1 MSMRQTICRPLAAA
15 IPIFAVAIPIL
26 MSTARAQQPTAS
38 YTPSPYSYTT
48 QRKVEVTHGA
58 VVSAHPLASAVG
70 LAILKK
76 GGNAVDAAIATQFAL
91 AVVYPGA
98 GNIGGGGFM
107 VAHLTRRSLGEGGPH
122 PNPAAKSA
130 GPQSAPKKPGAA
142 SASTG
147 LDLAIDFRE
156 KAPAAATRDMYLDSS
171 GNPVQGLSENG
182 HLAAGVPGTIAGIF
196 AELKYAKLPIA
207 QLIQPAIDL
216 AEKGFVITSAEARNL
231 NGTRNAFKKYNTVQP
246 VFIKDGDWKAGDTLV
261 QKDLAKTLR
270 LIRDHGAKGFYEGET
285 AQLILAEMQR
295 GKGIVTAA
303 DLESYKAIERTPTV
317 FSYHDHTIVTM
328 PLPSSGGVVLQQ
340 MLKMVEDQPLASYGF
355 ESVKAVH
362 IMAEV
367 ERLAYADRAQYLGDR
382 DYYAVPVDT
391 LVSAAYLRR
400 RLARIP
406 PAKAGKSTEIK
417 AGVLSPASEETTHL
431 EVIDA
436 QGNAVSI
443 TTTLNGGY
451 GNRVVVGGAGFFLNN
466 EMDDFSIKP
475 GIPNMYGAVG
485 AEANAI
491 VPGKRM
497 LSSMSPTI
505 VLDSGK
511 VSLVVGTPGGTTIT
525 TSVFQ
530 TLVDILDFDL
540 SPEDAVNLPKF
551 HHQWLPDDIYVEP
564 AFSTA
569 TEDSLKV
576 MGYQVARRGSIG
588 RTEVIKVYPGPGHR
602 IVAVGD
608 RRGDDT
614 AMGY

>member
-1 MSMRQTICRPLAAA
+1 MRQILRGLYFPLLPALLTPG
-15 IPIFAVAIPIL
+15 IGI
-26 MSTARAQQPTAS
+26 AQQSPYTAKQTPFS
-38 YTPSPYSYTT
+38 YTV
-48 QRKVEVTHGA
+48 QRKVICTHGA

-91 AVVYPGA
+91 AVVYPAA

-107 VAHLTRRSLGEGGPH
+107 VAHLTKKP
-122 PNPAAKSA
+122 A
-130 GPQSAPKKPGAA
+130 GPNYYDIA
-142 SASTG
+142 
-147 LDLAIDFRE
+147 LDFRE
-156 KAPAAATRDMYLDSS
+156 RAPAAATRDMYLDAS
-171 GNPVQGLSENG
+171 GNPIQGLSENG
-182 HLAAGVPGTIAGIF
+182 HLASGVPGTIAGIF

-216 AEKGFVITSAEARNL
+216 AEKGFVITESEARSL

-246 VFIKDGDWKAGDTLV
+246 VFMKDSTWNTGDTLI

-270 LIRDHGAKGFYEGET
+270 LIRDHGAAGFYEGET
-285 AQLILAEMQR
+285 AQLILAEMKR
-295 GKGIVTAA
+295 GKGIITAA
-303 DLESYKAIERTPTV
+303 DLQDYKAVQRTPTI
-317 FSYHDHTIVTM
+317 FPYHGHTIVTM

-340 MLKMVEDQPLASYGF
+340 MLKMVEDQPLAGYGF

-362 IMAEV
+362 LMTEV

-382 DYYAVPVDT
+382 DYYTVPVDT
-391 LVSAAYLRR
+391 LVSAAYLQR
-400 RLARIP
+400 RLAEIP
-406 PAKAGKSTEIK
+406 PTKAGKSSVIK

-431 EVIDA
+431 DVIDA

-443 TTTLNGGY
+443 TTTLNGVF

-475 GIPNMYGAVG
+475 GILNMYGAVG
-485 AEANAI
+485 AEANSI

-497 LSSMSPTI
+497 LSSMTPTI
-505 VLDSGK
+505 VLDSGR

-530 TLVDILDFDL
+530 TLVDILDFHL

-564 AFSTA
+564 GFSIPVQ
-569 TEDSLKV
+569 DSLKV
-576 MGYQVARRGSIG
+576 MGYLVAQRGSIG
-588 RTEVIKVYPGPGHR
+588 RTEVIQVTPGQDHK
-602 IVAVGD
+602 ITIIAIGD

-614 AMGY
+614 AVGY